1 MFKDEKKVI
10 FLSITVGI
18 SFWVMDAIIDAFLF
32 SKKSFWD
39 ELTPGIS
46 AHELYIRTLFLLSFV
61 LFGLVISRILSK
73 RKKAEEMLQKHLA
86 AMEASMDGMAILDEE
101 GRYIYL
107 NDAHARVYGYD
118 SPEELI
124 GKRWNVLYNEE
135 EIKRLEK
142 EAMPVLFEKGRWRG
156 EATGKRKD
164 GSTYRQEISLTII
177 EGGGI
182 VCVVRDITNRKQIE
196 EKLKL
201 FSVAVEEAPDG
212 VQITD
217 LDGYIIYSNRATEK
231 IYGFSQEE
239 FIGKH
244 VSDLNADPGFAFRVI
259 ISGIRETGQWVGE
272 LMVKHKDGRRFPIL
286 LNTSMVKDGSGK
298 PIAMAGIIRD
308 ITGQKQRENE
318 LHRSER
324 FLNTIFDSIRDPFS
338 ILDRDFRIIR
348 VNEAY
353 AQMKNKST
361 KDLIGKIC
369 YEVLEDRNSVC
380 DACVIEKT
388 FDTADPCAKE
398 KIVTL
403 PDGSDA
409 WIEIYTYPII
419 DELGKVSHIIEY
431 IRDITDRKKSEEEK
445 KHLIE
450 ELQYLSRT
458 DSLTGLLNRRALIE
472 RLEYE
477 MNRAKRYGSGLSLI
491 LCDIDNLK
499 AINDTHGHNIGDM
512 ALQSISGTLN
522 GLLRKPDIVGRY
534 GGDEFILILPETSI
548 NGAGN
553 LAERIR
559 SSVEKAGFNLTK
571 EERIHISLSLGV
583 TSLRAG
589 EDDIDSLVQRSD
601 NALYVSKQAGRN
613 KVTVKP

>member
-1 MFKDEKKVI
+1 MFKDEKRVI
-10 FLSITVGI
+10 FLSIIVGI
-18 SFWVMDAIIDAFLF
+18 SFLLIDTIIDSLMF
-32 SKKSFWD
+32 SKGSFWS
-39 ELTPGIS
+39 LLMFGIS
-46 AHELYIRTLFLLSFV
+46 AHDIYFRTLLLLSFF
-61 LFGLVISRILSK
+61 LFGLIISLILSK
-73 RKKAEEMLQKHLA
+73 RKKAEEMLQKHLV
-86 AMEASMDGMAILDEE
+86 AMEASMDGMAILDKE

-107 NDAHARVYGYD
+107 NDAHVRVYGYD
-118 SPEELI
+118 SSEELI

-156 EATGKRKD
+156 EAIGKRKD

-177 EGGGI
+177 EGSGI

-212 VQITD
+212 VQVTD
-217 LDGYIIYSNRATEK
+217 LNGYIIYSNKATEK

-244 VSDLNADPGFAFRVI
+244 VSDLNIDPDFAGTQI
-259 ISGIRETGQWVGE
+259 IPGIRETGHWVGE
-272 LMVKHKDGRRFPIL
+272 LMVRHKDGRRFPIL
-286 LNTSMVKDGSGK
+286 LNTSIVKDSFGK
-298 PIAMAGIIRD
+298 PIAMIGIIRD
-308 ITGQKQRENE
+308 ITEQKRREDE

-324 FLNTIFDSIRDPFS
+324 FLSTVFDSIRDPFT

-369 YEVLEDRNSVC
+369 YEVLHNGDSVC
-380 DACVIEKT
+380 DACVVGKA
-388 FDTADPCAKE
+388 FDTADPCAKD
-398 KIVTL
+398 KLVAL

-409 WIEIYTYPII
+409 WIEIYTYPVL
-419 DELGKVSHIIEY
+419 DERDKVSHVIEY

-477 MNRAKRYGSGLSLI
+477 MNRAKRYGSELSLI

-559 SSVEKAGFNLTK
+559 SSVEKAEFHLMAK
-571 EERIHISLSLGV
+571 ERIHISLSLGV

-589 EDDIDSLVQRSD
+589 TDAVDSLVQRSD
-601 NALYVSKQAGRN
+601 NALYVSKQTGRN